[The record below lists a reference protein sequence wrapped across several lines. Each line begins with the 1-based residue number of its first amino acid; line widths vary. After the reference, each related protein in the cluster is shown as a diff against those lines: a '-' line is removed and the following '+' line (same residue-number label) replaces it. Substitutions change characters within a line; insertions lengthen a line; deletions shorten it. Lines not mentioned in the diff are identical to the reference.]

1 MPLLKKYVVG
11 TYIHQCNNDVCSQL
25 LLWSRDSVTL
35 LRSNKNF
42 LEKYIKVLYTITLQ
56 KNEIC
61 AQLFALEKFFKICFV
76 YVKRKPKYFIH
87 FSFWTTLSFT
97 LMNALFYFNIDQGIH
112 KGKTQSCSKWKMKKI
127 LGFSFYINIGNFEA
141 FFWNLSLS
149 ANHLFWRCVA

>member
-56 KNEIC
+56 KKEGC

-76 YVKRKPKYFIH
+76 CVKRKPKYFFH
-87 FSFWTTLSFT
+87 FSFRTTLSFT
-97 LMNALFYFNIDQGIH
+97 LMNALFNFNIDQGIH
-112 KGKTQSCSKWKMKKI
+112 KVKLKVVRNEKQKK
-127 LGFSFYINIGNFEA
+127 LKGFSFSINIANF
-141 FFWNLSLS
+141 
-149 ANHLFWRCVA
+149 